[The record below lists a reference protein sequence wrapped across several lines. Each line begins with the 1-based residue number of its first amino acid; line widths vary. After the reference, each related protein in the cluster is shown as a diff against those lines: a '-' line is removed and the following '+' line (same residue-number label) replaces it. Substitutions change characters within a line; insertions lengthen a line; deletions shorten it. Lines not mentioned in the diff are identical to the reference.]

1 MDAWTYRYSGNKR
14 AINLVKEIA
23 GTNSPGPEPFCGISK
38 NLVRSAMKAWLDAK
52 LADCWCPTHVGDP
65 VRDETKTLQRK
76 HNPDFQ
82 PEKA

>member
-1 MDAWTYRYSGNKR
+1 M
-14 AINLVKEIA
+14 KETA
-23 GTNSPGPEPFCGISK
+23 GTTSSGPEPFCGISK
-38 NLVRSAMKAWLDAK
+38 NLVRSAMKAWQDAEH
-52 LADCWCPTHVGDP
+52 ADCRCPTRVGHT